1 MISTLTQS
9 DAEKD
14 LLVLKKKNIYY
25 TYITGH
31 AISANEPGCYLKPC
45 KLSTRVHFSHLNY

>member
-14 LLVLKKKNIYY
+14 LLDLKKKNIYY

-31 AISANEPGCYLKPC
+31 AISANEPGC
-45 KLSTRVHFSHLNY
+45 